1 MDLPDGDRDEGLKF
15 LLFGDLD
22 LDLVCLSFLITCLG
36 GEALNTCLGGEDLEA
51 LRGGDCLPTF

>member
-1 MDLPDGDRDEGLKF
+1 MKF

-22 LDLVCLSFLITCLG
+22 LDLVGLSFLITCLG